1 MRWPIQIQILLPMVA
16 IVLLATGAASLGS
29 AYLGGLRALREQEE
43 NLQRVAKTL
52 AEGSFPL
59 TERVLAQMTGLS
71 GAEFVLVTQEGTV
84 KESTIRTDRDGREAL
99 TQWFVLPVQKSRSV
113 KPSVVVGGREFF
125 VDRVPVSARLPRGV
139 PETLYIL
146 FPKDRWSARI
156 KEATY
161 PALTTGILAA
171 VVALGTTTLLAR
183 RIVRPIHTLVEQTAK
198 IAGGDFSP
206 VLIARRND
214 ELRDLASSIGQMT
227 ERLAR
232 YENNVRQHERIRT
245 LSKVGAAM
253 AHQLR
258 NAATGGRMAIEFH
271 RRDCPLGATDESLDV
286 ASRQLRLMESY
297 LQRFLAIGKG
307 VPAAQEVV
315 TINGVVEEVLTLLR
329 PMVAHAGVEIRWIAP
344 QQALLVHGD
353 PDALR
358 QIATNLITNAIEAA
372 RGKTGEPGLIEVA
385 LCAVGTGRG
394 LLEVRDDGPGLDPA
408 IQGRLFEAFASTK
421 PEGVGLGLWVARQI
435 AETHGGT
442 LRAERRDTRTCFSFE
457 FPLWGEE
464 NHGTSPDRR

>member
-1 MRWPIQIQILLPMVA
+1 
-16 IVLLATGAASLGS
+16 LATGAASLGS
-29 AYLGGLRALREQEE
+29 AYLCGLRALREQEE
-43 NLQRVAKTL
+43 NLQRVATTL

-71 GAEFVLVTQEGTV
+71 GAEFVLMTQEGAV
-84 KESTIRTDRDGREAL
+84 EESTIPTDGDARETLAR
-99 TQWFVLPVQKSRSV
+99 WFVLPNQESRSV
-113 KPSVVVGGREFF
+113 KSSVLVAGREFF
-125 VDRVPVSARLPRGV
+125 VDRVPVPARSPRGV
-139 PETLYIL
+139 PQTLYIL

-161 PALTTGILAA
+161 PALMTGILAA

-183 RIVRPIHTLVEQTAK
+183 RIVRPIHTLVKQTAK

-214 ELRDLASSIGQMT
+214 ELRDLASSIGRMT

-232 YENNVRQHERIRT
+232 YEDSVRQHERIQT

-258 NAATGGRMAIEFH
+258 NAATGGSMAIEFH
-271 RRDCPLGATDESLDV
+271 RRDCPLGASDESLEV

-297 LQRFLAIGKG
+297 LQRFLAMGKG
-307 VPAAQEVV
+307 VPAAREVV
-315 TINGVVEEVLTLLR
+315 PVHAVVEDVLTLLR

-344 QQALLVHGD
+344 QQALHLHGD
-353 PDALR
+353 PDALH
-358 QIATNLITNAIEAA
+358 QMATNLITNAIVAA
-372 RGKTGEPGLIEVA
+372 RGKTSKPGLIEVV

-394 LLEVRDDGPGLDPA
+394 LLEVRDDGPGVDPA

-421 PEGVGLGLWVARQI
+421 PDGVGLGLWVARQI

-442 LRAERRDTRTCFSFE
+442 LRAQRRDALTCFSFE
-457 FPLWGEE
+457 FPLWGEVD
-464 NHGTSPDRR
+464 HGTSPDCR